1 MQEVEASAEEE
12 QSVVLK
18 MKEGKRLNYTK
29 IYDRDDFCVFQNLET
44 GDILEN
50 LEDIEIEGVEQSED
64 VFVKDLEGVL
74 EEQIKDAV
82 EKEEVIIPV
91 SYTHLT
97 GTQNQN
103 CQSMAG

>member
-1 MQEVEASAEEE
+1 MIIFFFAVSFVSLQEVEASAEEE

-50 LEDIEIEGVEQSED
+50 LEDIEIEGVEQS
-64 VFVKDLEGVL
+64 
-74 EEQIKDAV
+74 
-82 EKEEVIIPV
+82 
-91 SYTHLT
+91 
-97 GTQNQN
+97 
-103 CQSMAG
+103 